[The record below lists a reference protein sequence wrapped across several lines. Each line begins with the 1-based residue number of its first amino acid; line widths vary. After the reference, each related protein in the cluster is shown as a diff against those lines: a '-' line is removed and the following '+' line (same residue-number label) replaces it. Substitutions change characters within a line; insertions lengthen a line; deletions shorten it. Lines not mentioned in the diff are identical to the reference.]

1 MDFVTTI
8 LTGSDANAF
17 FGKSDFPLSNETLEA
32 TLRFVALKH
41 HQGDIEKVKA
51 INVSTGTFY
60 DGNDGTNMARHAE
73 AELSIYLARSGASLL
88 TINEEGWVSLDTPP
102 YPVAPFLSKFSET
115 RIYVNEAKK
124 QTFIFV
130 RNATEKWIDG
140 LCSSMFRVLPW
151 YFKDGIS
158 AEEMALFKALNER
171 NSEAFKNVINKACE
185 GYDFRG
191 STMRRIL
198 IGWGDG
204 SRQQQIAN
212 LKKQCEQYI
221 STIAAHE
228 RTIADNLA
236 ALDNVQ
242 CNLVALEAQKETNSN
257 EVYDFFTNHKQLA
270 VIASSKNSNG
280 NVLNYRVSETI
291 EYYDKDAFMRMYE
304 NESSCIGGARRDL
317 KELFYCIFC
326 ENKGVFRTQAV
337 FQLTNLS
344 AIRIL
349 QHVAA
354 PELNGTHI
362 PHPHLV
368 GYGCLGGNG
377 NYINKYLMQGSWDLA
392 IEQTIAAV
400 KNVNFGDVVVMS
412 SFIRDVSERM
422 TSCKCIIADNGKEMT
437 PAEFLIYLRNS
448 KANEGTENG

>member
-8 LTGSDANAF
+8 LTSSEANAF
-17 FGKSDFPLSNETLEA
+17 FGNTNFPFESETLEA
-32 TLRFVALKH
+32 TLRFIALKH
-41 HQGDIEKVKA
+41 HQGDIEKVKT
-51 INVSTGTFY
+51 INVETGTFY
-60 DGNDGTNMARHAE
+60 DGNDGTNMARNTE

-115 RIYVNEAKK
+115 RIYVNESKK
-124 QTFIFV
+124 RTFIFV
-130 RNATEKWIDG
+130 KNATEKWIDG
-140 LCSSMFRVLPW
+140 LCSSMFRILPW

-158 AEEMALFKALNER
+158 AEEMALFKALNGR
-171 NSEAFKNVINKACE
+171 NSEEFKNIINKACE
-185 GYDFRG
+185 GYDFRS

-204 SRQQQIAN
+204 SRTQQIAS
-212 LKKQCEQYI
+212 LKKQYEQYI
-221 STIAAHE
+221 NTIAAHE

-236 ALDNVQ
+236 ALDSVQ
-242 CNLVALEAQKETNSN
+242 CNLSALEAQKETNSN
-257 EVYDFFTNHKQLA
+257 EVYDFFMNHKQLA
-270 VIASSKNSNG
+270 VISSSKNSNG
-280 NVLNYRVSETI
+280 NVMNYRVSETI

-304 NESSCIGGARRDL
+304 NADSCIGSARKDL
-317 KELFYCIFC
+317 KEILYGIFG

-344 AIRIL
+344 AIRVM
-349 QHVAA
+349 QHVVS
-354 PELNGTHI
+354 PELRETHI

-368 GYGCLGGNG
+368 GFGCLGGNSS
-377 NYINKYLMQGSWDLA
+377 YINKYLMQGSWDLA

-400 KNVNFGDVVVMS
+400 KNVNFGDVAVMS
-412 SFIRDVSERM
+412 SFIREIGERM

-437 PAEFLIYLRNS
+437 PTEFLIYLRNS